1 VSAHRGI
8 EEYERRG
15 KAMIAAMW
23 SKLTFGWSDL
33 EDDSE

>member
-1 VSAHRGI
+1 MTCTKLQ
-8 EEYERRG
+8 EYERRG
-15 KAMIAAMW
+15 KELIAAAW